1 MRNLIRSPL
10 AWAVVAEMF
19 VVAALLILAWNVI
32 GSVARSGIAMPAV
45 STPDGGAPP
54 DEAPLPDIPT
64 VTGQSARGPLPG
76 LNVSSAFWRQR
87 LAQLNRDQAAFAR
100 LEWRIVHAGMD
111 AVRDYLEGVVLPAV
125 RRAEGAVG

>member
-19 VVAALLILAWNVI
+19 VVAALLVLAWNVI

-45 STPDGGAPP
+45 STPDGGASP

-64 VTGQSARGPLPG
+64 VTGQRARGPLPG
-76 LNVSSAFWRQR
+76 LNESSAFWRQR
-87 LAQLNRDQAAFAR
+87 LVQLNRDQAAFAR
-100 LEWRIVHAGMD
+100 LEWRIVRAGMD

-125 RRAEGAVG
+125 RRAEGAVS